1 MLFDFFASPA
11 PSICSSPLDCWP
23 QSDFE
28 SVNVSLSFTNPLEEE
43 KMNAWCL
50 PYAMQAHLDLIR
62 PLKTSQERERCRAVV
77 ANSLGLAP
85 KGDEPEL
92 DTFLRTLDGQLENP
106 PDGEPIEDD
115 EVPPTP
121 ATPLLE
127 MMCNASCSTLPSLDQ
142 FQILQNQLEVMEAKT
157 ERRLHNLERCNR
169 VNITHIT
176 NLGTNVQEIF
186 SDLDTVLDSINE
198 VPCDCSCVADIK
210 QLRLEMSQLT
220 SRDHLRNSLIQVL
233 RGKDNKEP
241 RFTLGDHGDR
251 QAKARARVLTP
262 PKGELPTEAW
272 LEGVRLWPDEDNANG
287 VNNDRGHADGANADG
302 VEDKG
307 EEKDSEKD
315 AEKNE
320 KKDEDTDEA
329 NNNNNNNN
337 SAREGLEAIYPLR
350 PSPPT
355 LIHHYATVPP
365 LSNVAGLGVS
375 ISPDAVIAETAYVH
389 SHATIATGA
398 TIEGGAIIKTHAFI
412 SEGAVV
418 KETAVVENGAV
429 VAEGA
434 VVPMGK
440 TVRAGGVFRGMEVEG
455 EGEGRVEGLGAF
467 KRVEE
472 WMVDLRDQ
480 R

>member
-1 MLFDFFASPA
+1 
-11 PSICSSPLDCWP
+11 
-23 QSDFE
+23 
-28 SVNVSLSFTNPLEEE
+28 
-43 KMNAWCL
+43 MNAWCL
-50 PYAMQAHLDLIR
+50 PYAMEARLNLIR

-85 KGDEPEL
+85 KGDESEL
-92 DTFLRTLDGQLENP
+92 DTFLPALDGQLENP
-106 PDGEPIEDD
+106 PDGEPFEDG

-127 MMCNASCSTLPSLDQ
+127 MMRDASCSTLPSIGQ
-142 FQILQNQLEVMEAKT
+142 FQILQNRLEVIEAKM
-157 ERRLHNLERCNR
+157 ERRLHNLERRNR

-176 NLGTNVQEIF
+176 NLRTNVQEIF
-186 SDLDTVLDSINE
+186 SDLDTVLDCIDE
-198 VPCDCSCVADIK
+198 VPCNCSCVADIK

-220 SRDHLRNSLIQVL
+220 SQDHLRNSLIQVL

-241 RFTLGDHGDR
+241 RFTLDDHGDR

-262 PKGELPTEAW
+262 PKGELPPEAW
-272 LEGVRLWPDEDNANG
+272 LEGVRLWPDEDNASG
-287 VNNDRGHADGANADG
+287 VNSNDRDHADGANADG

-307 EEKDSEKD
+307 EEKDREKD
-315 AEKNE
+315 DEKNE

-329 NNNNNNNN
+329 YNNNNN

-350 PSPPT
+350 PNPPT

-365 LSNVAGLGVS
+365 LSNVSGLGVS
-375 ISPDAVIAETAYVH
+375 ISPDEVIAETAYVH

-398 TIEGGAIIKTHAFI
+398 TIEGGAIIKTHGFI
-412 SEGAVV
+412 SEGATVQA
-418 KETAVVENGAV
+418 TAVVESGAV

-440 TVRAGGVFRGMEVEG
+440 TVRVGGVFRGMEVEG

-472 WMVDLRDQ
+472 WTVDLRDQ